1 MFDSIMRGLRN
12 EPGQWLRSWKRSW
25 KQNARDSILPGALTG
40 LVIGLY
46 VFMGFVMW
54 WSVTGPTFVT
64 ILLYLISALIFLT
77 VSLLFWPQLVL
88 FSQTPR
94 QTLVNILLFSAKYL
108 WRVLGAAAVVLFFTA
123 IMVLFAPLSLLLVP
137 VLGFWY
143 ILFLAEFIF
152 YEQLNAELGI
162 EETLDRQRDLEA
174 GLALVRLADGV
185 VAHPEKEKTLTAKL
199 RQSFGRELP
208 APEIVGGDAGAG
220 QLLPDNILA
229 PGQIPVFGIHFHAI
243 MKAAVKV
250 PERDAGQ
257 PLMPVLNSYRYL

>member
-1 MFDSIMRGLRN
+1 MPLTAGIAIAVLSSSLLLLIPLSLIGGMIFGPFLAGMFDSIMRGLRN

-123 IMVLFAPLSLLLVP
+123 IMVLFCA
-137 VLGFWY
+137 
-143 ILFLAEFIF
+143 AE
-152 YEQLNAELGI
+152 
-162 EETLDRQRDLEA
+162 
-174 GLALVRLADGV
+174 
-185 VAHPEKEKTLTAKL
+185 
-199 RQSFGRELP
+199 SS
-208 APEIVGGDAGAG
+208 AGAG
-220 QLLPDNILA
+220 TGLLVYPFSR
-229 PGQIPVFGIHFHAI
+229 GVHFLR
-243 MKAAVKV
+243 AAECGAWDRGNTGS
-250 PERDAGQ
+250 PAG
-257 PLMPVLNSYRYL
+257 P